1 VINLVN
7 GTREVA
13 DVLLES
19 KDIKG
24 VSFVGSTPVARYVY
38 AKATSTGKR
47 AQCQGGA
54 KNFLVVMPDA
64 PLDKITPTIM
74 NSVYGCAGQRCL
86 AGANI
91 VAVGDI
97 YEPLKQKLLEAA
109 KSIKVGNGLDESVQM
124 GPLRSKQA
132 KEKVLSYIET
142 GLKEGAKLIL
152 DGRNIKVEGFE
163 NGYFIGPTIF
173 DQADPKMKIGSEE
186 IFGPVMCI
194 MRAKSLDES
203 LEMIHQNPHGNAAS
217 IFTQS
222 GKWARE
228 FKHRVQ
234 AGDVGI
240 NIGIAAP
247 VAFFP
252 FSGWKDSFFGDLH
265 GQGFDGINFFTER
278 KVVISRWF

>member
-1 VINLVN
+1 
-7 GTREVA
+7 
-13 DVLLES
+13 
-19 KDIKG
+19 
-24 VSFVGSTPVARYVY
+24 
-38 AKATSTGKR
+38 
-47 AQCQGGA
+47 
-54 KNFLVVMPDA
+54 MPDA
-64 PLDKITPTIM
+64 PLDKIMPAIM

-97 YEPLKQKLLEAA
+97 YEPLKQKLVEAA

-152 DGRNIKVEGFE
+152 DGRNIRVEGFE
-163 NGYFIGPTIF
+163 NGYFVGPTIF

-194 MRAKSLDES
+194 MRAKDLDES
-203 LEMIHQNPHGNAAS
+203 LKMIHQNPHGNAAS

-240 NIGIAAP
+240 NLGIAAP

-265 GQGFDGINFFTER
+265 GQGFDAINFFTDR